1 MKPKT
6 HLWISKLILRVSY
19 FKMILLILYIC
30 VFSIIDAG
38 KPSCW
43 TPKCCSFEK
52 WPKSQVFIFHTQ
64 NPRNYDYPDCFGTL
78 LTPSLVLTIASCFKE
93 CVYCTGFFLLEN
105 TVSIVKV
112 RTNLP
117 IYYCIIDF
125 RELFNQSEH
134 FDKQTRLIL
143 VDENMI
149 KNLGLRIRI
158 IMWYRRS
165 SAYAVF

>member
-6 HLWISKLILRVSY
+6 QLWISKLILRVSY

-38 KPSCW
+38 KPLCW

-78 LTPSLVLTIASCFKE
+78 LTPSLVLTIASCFKK
-93 CVYCTGFFLLEN
+93 CVYCTGFFLMENTIN

-112 RTNLP
+112 CTYL
-117 IYYCIIDF
+117 I
-125 RELFNQSEH
+125 
-134 FDKQTRLIL
+134 TVLIL
-143 VDENMI
+143 IFV
-149 KNLGLRIRI
+149 
-158 IMWYRRS
+158 S
-165 SAYAVF
+165 SSTNQNILTNKQDSFWLMKI